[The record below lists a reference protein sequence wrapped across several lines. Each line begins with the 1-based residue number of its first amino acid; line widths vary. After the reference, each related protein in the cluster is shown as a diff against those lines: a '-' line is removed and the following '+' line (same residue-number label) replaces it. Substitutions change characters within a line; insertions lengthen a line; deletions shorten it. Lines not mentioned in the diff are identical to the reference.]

1 MLTSSLHTLP
11 SPLPTTPS
19 SSSSEF
25 SCKTSVSTR
34 RRAIVSASTAAMASL
49 LQFSNPISPFSS
61 AIAMQPQ
68 PVQLDQEED
77 RLVHLFQETS
87 PSVVFIEDLELAKIP
102 KSSSKEDMVSE
113 DEDAKVQGT
122 GSGFIWDKFGH
133 IVTNYHVVDKL
144 ATDQTGL
151 QRCKVFLVD
160 ARGTSFYKQGKL
172 VGIDPANDL
181 AVLKVDAEGYELK
194 PVAVGTSR
202 DLRVGQSCFAIGN
215 PFGYENT
222 LTTGVVSGLG
232 REIPSP
238 NGRAIRGAIQTD
250 AAINSGN
257 SGGPLIDSYGHVIGV
272 NTATFTRK
280 GTGISSGVNFAIPI
294 DTVVRLKN
302 CCFFQTEILLEH
314 KVSFLI
320 PSAVTTVP
328 QWSNPHDRNP
338 EIQQEDEMRTRPRH
352 RCSIGDGEDVQR
364 ELRFPDFL
372 FHATAL

>member
-1 MLTSSLHTLP
+1 MEMLSSSLHTLP

-202 DLRVGQSCFAIGN
+202 GLRVGQSCFAIGN

-294 DTVVRLKN
+294 DTVVRM
-302 CCFFQTEILLEH
+302 
-314 KVSFLI
+314 VPYLI
-320 PSAVTTVP
+320 VYGTPY
-328 QWSNPHDRNP
+328 SN
-338 EIQQEDEMRTRPRH
+338 
-352 RCSIGDGEDVQR
+352 
-364 ELRFPDFL
+364 RF
-372 FHATAL
+372 